1 MITLPTRSSDLTAYD
16 LQYRVAL
23 FLQQHRLASGARL
36 RIEADRGVIT
46 LSGQVPSFHQRQLI
60 HAFTRR
66 VAGVVQVIDELEVQP
81 VESPVRPAV
90 ARTSFA
96 VVA

>member
-1 MITLPTRSSDLTAYD
+1 MITLPARSTDPNAYD
-16 LQYRVAL
+16 LQHRVAL
-23 FLQQHRLASGARL
+23 FLQQHRLSTGAQL

-60 HAFTRR
+60 HSFARR
-66 VAGVVQVIDELEVQP
+66 VAGVVQVIDELAVQP
-81 VESPVRPAV
+81 VVPPTLPAV
-90 ARTSFA
+90 PRTSLA